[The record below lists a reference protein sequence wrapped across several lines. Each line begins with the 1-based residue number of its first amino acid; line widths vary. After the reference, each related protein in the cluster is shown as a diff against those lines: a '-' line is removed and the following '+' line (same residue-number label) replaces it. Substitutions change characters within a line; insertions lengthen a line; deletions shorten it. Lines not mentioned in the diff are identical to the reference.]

1 MKNRRR
7 TIRDQLKS
15 ILIILLAL
23 AAASCYYGAIN
34 LIENGGGSNIGLS
47 HDFLD
52 TTVVEYLFP
61 GVLTFYAIGLF
72 TIVVFIVFLG
82 RKRNHKWLLISEG
95 TLLLL
100 WSAIQLI
107 LLGFPLIP
115 LHFLL
120 TALGIIF
127 ILSGV
132 FSAAKTYQ

>member
-52 TTVVEYLFP
+52 TTIVEYLFP
-61 GVLTFYAIGLF
+61 GVVVFYTIGLF
-72 TIVVFIVFLG
+72 TIVVFVVLLS
-82 RKRNHKWLLISEG
+82 RKRNYKWLLITEG
-95 TLLLL
+95 ALLLI

-115 LHFLL
+115 LHILL
-120 TALGIIF
+120 IALGIIF

-132 FSAAKTYQ
+132 FGAKKTYQ

>member
-1 MKNRRR
+1 MKKRSTPAKDRM
-7 TIRDQLKS
+7 KS
-15 ILIILLAL
+15 ILISLLVI

-72 TIVVFIVFLG
+72 TIIVFIVFLG
-82 RKRNHKWLLISEG
+82 RKRIYRWLLISEG
-95 TLLLL
+95 ALLLL

-120 TALGIIF
+120 IFLGILF
-127 ILSGV
+127 TLSGI
-132 FSAAKTYQ
+132 FNTAKIYQ